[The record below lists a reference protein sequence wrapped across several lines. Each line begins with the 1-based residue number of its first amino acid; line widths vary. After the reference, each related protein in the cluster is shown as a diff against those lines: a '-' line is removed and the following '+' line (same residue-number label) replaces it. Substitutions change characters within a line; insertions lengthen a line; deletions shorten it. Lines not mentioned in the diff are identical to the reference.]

1 MQTNTTS
8 TSAST
13 SDKIQELR
21 TDLRTLG
28 SDAAQVGRSAIDAG
42 RAAAEEGRAKVGQIA
57 EKASDFASHKYDQL
71 RSAGCSTT
79 THVEDYVRSNPL
91 KAVAIAG
98 LAGFFL
104 SALSRRS

>member
-8 TSAST
+8 PNT

-28 SDAAQVGRSAIDAG
+28 NDAAQVGRSAIDAG
-42 RAAAEEGRAKVGQIA
+42 RAAAEEGRAKVGEIA
-57 EKASDFASHKYDQL
+57 EKASDFASNKYEQIK
-71 RSAGCSTT
+71 SAGCSTT
-79 THVEDYVRSNPL
+79 SHVEDYVRSNPL

-104 SALSRRS
+104 SAFSRRS